1 MKGKIA
7 VTPRSLSRSGHPAL
21 AGLRAAGYE
30 VIFPT
35 PGRQP
40 TLDELRQFLPGCTG
54 YLAGVE
60 PIPADVLALC
70 PELRVISRNG
80 VGVDNIDLAA
90 AHAQG
95 ITITKAVGANAR
107 GVAELA
113 ITLMLAG
120 LRYVPWSVSRLKAGT
135 WARQEGIEVRSR
147 MLGVVGC
154 GQIGKHVAEMA
165 VGLGMRV
172 RAFDLYPDW
181 SFCPA
186 GDFAFCSLEEIW
198 RSADVISLHCPPA
211 GRPVVDAAAL
221 ACMQPGTYL
230 VNTAR
235 ATLIDEDAVL
245 QAIERGILR
254 GYATDVYAQEPP
266 VMTPLLQHERVI
278 CTPHAG
284 GFTVESVERATEAA
298 VANLL
303 QVLEGTSVPAADPAG
318 APASIAVHG

>member
-21 AGLRAAGYE
+21 GALTAAGYE

-40 TLDELRQFLPGCTG
+40 ALDELRQFLPGCVG

-60 PIPADVLALC
+60 PISAEVLALC
-70 PELRVISRNG
+70 ADLRVISRNG

-90 AHAQG
+90 ADALG
-95 ITITKAVGANAR
+95 ITVARAVGANAR

-113 ITLMLAG
+113 IGLMLAG
-120 LRYVPWSVSRLKAGT
+120 LRYVPWSDSHLKAGA
-135 WARQEGIEVRSR
+135 WARQEGIEVRDR

-154 GQIGKHVAEMA
+154 GQIGKQVVEMGL
-165 VGLGMRV
+165 GLGMRV
-172 RAFDLYPDW
+172 RAYDLYPDW
-181 SFCPA
+181 SFCPP
-186 GDFAFCSLEEIW
+186 GDFAFCDLDTIW
-198 RSADVISLHCPPA
+198 RSSDIISLHVPPA
-211 GRPVVDAAAL
+211 GRPLVDAAVL
-221 ACMQPGTYL
+221 AVMRRGSYL

-235 ATLIDEDAVL
+235 AALIDETAVL
-245 QAIERGILR
+245 QAIESGVLR
-254 GYATDVYAQEPP
+254 GYATDVYEQEPP
-266 VMTPLLQHERVI
+266 VLTPLLRHERVI

-284 GFTVESVERATEAA
+284 GFTVESVERATEVA

-303 QVLEGTSVPAADPAG
+303 QVLEGPAG
-318 APASIAVHG
+318 H